1 MNCRHCNHSLSLS
14 FIDLGVMPPANAYL
28 GSKAEFEHESAFPL
42 HVLVCEQCWLVQT
55 EDFTRADELFT
66 EDYAYLSSTSSSWVR
81 HAEQYVEDVIERQ
94 ALDQHSFVMELAA
107 NDGYLLQH
115 VAKNS
120 IPCLGIEPTAV
131 AAQVARNKGI
141 EIEECFFGREQA
153 HLLLEKYSKADLI
166 IANNVLAHV
175 PAINDFVSGISTM
188 LSSSGVVSIEFPHLL
203 NLIKYK
209 QFDTIY
215 HEHFSYL
222 SLTAVKNILGS
233 VGLEVFQVERLS
245 THGGSLRVWAQ
256 HEGALKEITP
266 SVYEVMEEERE
277 FGISRRE
284 TYQNFAKS
292 VDNISFS
299 LKAFLKEAKANNKLV
314 VAYGAAAKG
323 NTLLNYAGVDVSDI
337 PVVFDAA
344 SSKQGKYMPASHIPI
359 LAPDELQ
366 EYAPDYVLVLPW
378 NIAHEIKNVVKPLVP
393 ESCKFVC
400 VIPELSFI

>member
-28 GSKAEFEHESAFPL
+28 DSQADFEYESTFPL
-42 HVLVCEQCWLVQT
+42 RVLVCEQCWLVQT
-55 EDFTRADELFT
+55 EDFTRADQLFT

-81 HAEQYVEDVIERQ
+81 HAKKYVEDVIERL

-115 VAKNS
+115 VAKNG

-141 EIEECFFGREQA
+141 EIEECFFGQEQA
-153 HLLLEKYSKADLI
+153 HRLLEKYSKADLI

-175 PAINDFVSGISTM
+175 PAINDFVSGISSM

-222 SLTAVKNILGS
+222 SLAAVKNILGS
-233 VGLEVFQVERLS
+233 VGLEVFQVDKLS

-256 HEGALKEITP
+256 HEGALQEVTP
-266 SVYEVMEEERE
+266 SVYEVIEEERE
-277 FGISRRE
+277 FGISHRE
-284 TYQNFAKS
+284 TYQNFVKS
-292 VDNISFS
+292 VDDISFA
-299 LKAFLKEAKANNKLV
+299 LKEFLKEAKANNKLV

-323 NTLLNYAGVDVSDI
+323 NTLLNFAGVDVSDI

-344 SSKQGKYMPASHIPI
+344 DSKQGKYMPASHIPI
-359 LAPDELQ
+359 LAPDELPR
-366 EYAPDYVLVLPW
+366 YAPDYVLVLPW
-378 NIAHEIKNVVKPLVP
+378 NIAHEIKNVVNPLVP

-400 VIPELSFI
+400 AIPELSFI

>member
-1 MNCRHCNHSLSLS
+1 
-14 FIDLGVMPPANAYL
+14 MPPSNAYL
-28 GSKAEFEHESAFPL
+28 NSKPDFEEESALPL

-81 HAEQYVEDVIERQ
+81 HAEQYVEDVIEHQ
-94 ALDQHSFVMELAA
+94 ALDQSSFVVELAA

-115 VAKNS
+115 LVKNN

-131 AAQVARNKGI
+131 AAQIARTKGI
-141 EIEECFFGREQA
+141 EIEECFFGRDRA
-153 HLLLEKYSKADLI
+153 HVLIEKYSKADVI

-175 PAINDFVSGISTM
+175 PDINDFVSGIAAM

-222 SLTAVKNILGS
+222 SLTAVKNILGA
-233 VGLEVFQVERLS
+233 VGLEVFHVERLP

-256 HEGALKEITP
+256 HTGAPQKATS
-266 SVYEVMEEERE
+266 SVYDVTEEEKK
-277 FGISRRE
+277 FGITHRE

-292 VDNISFS
+292 VNDISFA
-299 LKAFLKEAKANNKLV
+299 LKVFLKEARAKNKLV

-344 SSKQGKYMPASHIPI
+344 NSKQGKYMPASHIPI
-359 LAPDELQ
+359 ASPNELQ
-366 EYAPDYVLVLPW
+366 QYSPDYVLVLPW
-378 NIAHEIKNVVKPLVP
+378 NIAHEIKSVVKPLVP
-393 ESCKFVC
+393 ETCEFVC
-400 VIPELSFI
+400 AIPKLSFI

>member
-28 GSKAEFEHESAFPL
+28 DSQADFEYESTFPL
-42 HVLVCEQCWLVQT
+42 RVLVCEQCWLVQT
-55 EDFTRADELFT
+55 EDFTRADQLFT

-81 HAEQYVEDVIERQ
+81 HAKKYVEDVIERL

-115 VAKNS
+115 VAKNG

-131 AAQVARNKGI
+131 AAQVARNRGI
-141 EIEECFFGREQA
+141 EIEECFFGQEQA
-153 HLLLEKYSKADLI
+153 HRLLEKYSKADLI

-175 PAINDFVSGISTM
+175 PAINDFVSGISSM

-222 SLTAVKNILGS
+222 SLAAVKNILGS
-233 VGLEVFQVERLS
+233 VGLEVFQVDKLS

-256 HEGALKEITP
+256 HEGALQEVTP
-266 SVYEVMEEERE
+266 SVYEVIEEERE

-284 TYQNFAKS
+284 TYQNFVKS
-292 VDNISFS
+292 VDDISFA
-299 LKAFLKEAKANNKLV
+299 LKEFLKEAKANNKLV

-323 NTLLNYAGVDVSDI
+323 NTLLNFAGVDVSDI

-344 SSKQGKYMPASHIPI
+344 DSKQGKYMPASHIPI
-359 LAPDELQ
+359 LAPDELPR
-366 EYAPDYVLVLPW
+366 YAPDYVLVLPW

-400 VIPELSFI
+400 AIPELSFI